1 LAHRPFVFRSH
12 DARAFSGRTV
22 PTSAYVR
29 GIVIRNRYA
38 ILGLLTLLNLVN
50 YLDRFVVNAV
60 APKIQV
66 ALSLSNA
73 QLGAVKGMFM
83 VGYVLTSP
91 IFGWL
96 GDRKPRKV
104 LIAAGVAA
112 WSLATAASGLAS
124 TLALMLL
131 ARAMVGVGEASYAT
145 LSPTI
150 IDDVAP
156 PERKNRWLAVFFV
169 ATPIGAALGF
179 LFGGWVDHHWGW
191 RAAFFLAGGPG
202 LVLALSALLLEEPA
216 RATTKEARAASTS
229 AAWRE
234 LARNR
239 LYVFAVAGY
248 VAQTFALG
256 GFANWAVE
264 FLYRRLDMEL
274 ANADLAFGGVTVV
287 TGLAGTA
294 IGGWLADKWPGEDRA
309 RAAVKVCAWS
319 SILAAPVALAAL
331 FMPSAV
337 AFIAALAA
345 TQLVIFT
352 SVAPT
357 NTAVLLSVPATQRAT
372 AMAVTI
378 LAIHVLGDILSP
390 ILIGASADA
399 FHDSPLRGSGGT
411 GLLVGMVSLPIALA
425 VSGALWWVGARER
438 PAAATAS

>member
-1 LAHRPFVFRSH
+1 M
-12 DARAFSGRTV
+12 
-22 PTSAYVR
+22 
-29 GIVIRNRYA
+29 IRNRYA

-96 GDRKPRKV
+96 GDRKPRKA

-112 WSLATAASGLAS
+112 WSIATAASGLAG

-150 IDDVAP
+150 IDDISP
-156 PERKNRWLAVFFV
+156 PARKNRWLAIFFV
-169 ATPIGAALGF
+169 ATPIGSALGF
-179 LFGGWVDHHWGW
+179 LFGGFVDHHWGW
-191 RAAFFLAGGPG
+191 RQAFFLAGGPG
-202 LVLALSALLLEEPA
+202 LVFALAALLVEEPA
-216 RATTKEARAASTS
+216 RTS
-229 AAWRE
+229 AREEGASSRAGAWRE
-234 LARNR
+234 LAKNR
-239 LYVFAVAGY
+239 LFVFAVAGY
-248 VAQTFALG
+248 IAQTFALG

-274 ANADLAFGGVTVV
+274 ASADLAFGGVTVV

-294 IGGWLADKWPGEDRA
+294 LGGWLADKWPGDDRA

-319 SILAAPVALAAL
+319 SIVAAPIALGAL
-331 FMPSAV
+331 FMPSQA
-337 AFIAALAA
+337 AFIAALGV

-357 NTAVLLSVPATQRAT
+357 NTAVLLSVPASQRAS

-378 LAIHVLGDILSP
+378 FAIHVLGDILSP

-411 GLLVGMVSLPIALA
+411 GLLVGMVSLPVALA
-425 VSGALWWVGARER
+425 ISGALWWVGARDDR
-438 PAAATAS
+438 PAPATAS